1 LTARRNAKT
10 RNAKTL
16 SFPKNTKNLILNI
29 LLDGPKSVG
38 EIATN
43 LKIQKNAIRSHLETM
58 EKEEVVKSYFKAEKL
73 GRPKKVYEIT
83 PTGRELFPRKYDAI
97 LSLLIQKV
105 EDNQGH
111 EYVKKIMM
119 SIADTMASEISE
131 KISKGSTSANLRKS
145 LNILNAWSNDIG
157 FMSSLHEEDDG
168 SYSIISHNCIVHKA
182 AVAHQDAICQG
193 FHNTLIQKALGGIMK
208 PTVQLKEC
216 IALGDNY
223 SRHSIAK

>member
-1 LTARRNAKT
+1 M
-10 RNAKTL
+10 
-16 SFPKNTKNLILNI
+16 NI

-38 EIATN
+38 EISTN
-43 LKIQKNAIRSHLETM
+43 LKVQKNAIRSHLETM
-58 EKEEVVKSYFKAEKL
+58 EREEIVKSYFRTEKL

-83 PTGRELFPRKYDAI
+83 STGRELFPRKYDTI

-131 KISKGSTSANLRKS
+131 KISKGNTSANLRKS

-157 FMSSLHEEDDG
+157 FISSLHKEDDG

-193 FHNTLIQKALGGIMK
+193 FHSTLIQKALGG
-208 PTVQLKEC
+208 
-216 IALGDNY
+216 
-223 SRHSIAK
+223 